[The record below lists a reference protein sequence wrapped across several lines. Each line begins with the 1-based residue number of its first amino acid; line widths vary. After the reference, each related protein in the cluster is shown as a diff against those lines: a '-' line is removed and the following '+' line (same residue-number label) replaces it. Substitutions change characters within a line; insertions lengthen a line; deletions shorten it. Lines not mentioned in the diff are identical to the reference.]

1 MKRFLAALAV
11 ALLAILAGAGC
22 NDYGNTFQ
30 ANTGA
35 FLSFVSPSQVAAQ
48 SGQFTLTLMGSGF
61 VLQTKVHW
69 NGTTLV
75 TTVPVDSTGTAL
87 GNIVTAAVPANL
99 VNTPG
104 VVTIVTVNPASGAG
118 NNGLSNT
125 LAFIVNNPPN
135 PVPTVSSVSPTTA
148 VAGCPLALTVNGTNF
163 LNSSS
168 DATQVSTLN
177 FTLGQSQYQFSA
189 VSTPAASINSS
200 QITVTIPAAD
210 LPSAGTAIAT
220 VSVTNPPSAPLSGVS
235 GSSGSGGG
243 SSLNNS
249 SAPPTVT
256 ITAPSGSCPAAV
268 KSQPTSSASA
278 SVVEETPALSLDG
291 RFVAYTALQNEHS
304 QILLRDTCASA
315 SSTCQPR
322 TTVISSAADGTAGDD
337 DSHSPSMSSD
347 GRFIAF
353 SSAAGNLVENPPTG
367 RQVYLYDSCAG
378 AASSCKPSTTLI
390 STDPNGTLLNAE
402 GILPSVS
409 SSGRFIAFLAVT
421 PSLSS
426 NSSAASSQSK
436 SSSATPNS
444 GLRQVFVRDTCF
456 GAANCTPKT
465 TRISLQP
472 GDGSIL
478 PKPPGPAI
486 SGNAQHIALS
496 DAASATLFTRAV
508 AVDDRV
514 FLALASQPQ

>member
-35 FLSFVSPSQVAAQ
+35 FLSFTSPSQVAAQ

-61 VLQTKVHW
+61 VLLTKVHW
-69 NGTTLV
+69 NGTTLA
-75 TTVPVDSTGTAL
+75 TTVPVDSNGAAL
-87 GNIVTAAVPANL
+87 GTIVTAVVPANL
-99 VNTPG
+99 INTPG

-125 LAFIVNNPPN
+125 LAFIINNPPN
-135 PVPTVSSVSPTTA
+135 PVPTVTSVSPTTT
-148 VAGCPLALTVNGTNF
+148 VAGCSLSLTVNGTNF

-177 FTLGQSQYQFSA
+177 FTLGQSQYQFTA
-189 VSTPAASINSS
+189 TSTPAASINSS

-210 LPSAGTAIAT
+210 LPSAGTAT
-220 VSVTNPPSAPLSGVS
+220 VSVTNPPSAPLAGVS

-256 ITAPSGSCPAAV
+256 ITPPNGPCPAAA
-268 KSQPTSSASA
+268 KSQPTAAASA
-278 SVVEETPALSLDG
+278 SVVEETPAVSLDG

-304 QILLRDTCASA
+304 QVLLRDTCAGV
-315 SSTCQPR
+315 SSSCQPR
-322 TTVISSAADGTAGDD
+322 STVVSSAADGTAGDD
-337 DSHSPSMSSD
+337 DSRSPSMSSD

-353 SSAAGNLVENPPTG
+353 SSAAGNLTENPPAG

-402 GILPSVS
+402 SILPSVS
-409 SSGRFIAFLAVT
+409 SSGRFVAFLAVT

-426 NSSAASSQSK
+426 NSSAPSSQSK
-436 SSSATPNS
+436 SSSASANS
-444 GLRQVFVRDTCF
+444 GVRQVFVRDTCF

-472 GDGSIL
+472 GDGSGM
-478 PKPPGPAI
+478 PKPPGPAL
-486 SGNAQHIALS
+486 SGNAQHIALA